1 MNEWKMPSPFPALT
15 PGKVHIWHIA
25 LQQPEALVEQL
36 ASTLSPDERA
46 RAARFHFPRDKR
58 RSIVARGSLRAILSG
73 YTGVPVNLL
82 EFSYSPKGKPSLAQP
97 EHAHIYF
104 NLSHSDELALYAFT
118 LDSEI
123 GVDVEKMRVLEDARQ
138 IALSFFSEREYD
150 SLLQV
155 SGEELYHT
163 FFTYWTRK
171 EAYIKG
177 SGEGLEL
184 LNKRLD
190 VIYPPNQVLELADA
204 NNNTRWFL
212 HDIEAPAGYR
222 AALAVQQRDVE
233 VVYC

>member
-1 MNEWKMPSPFPALT
+1 MPSPFPALI

-25 LQQPEALVEQL
+25 LQQPETLVEQL
-36 ASTLSPDERA
+36 ANTLSSDERA
-46 RAARFHFPRDKR
+46 RAARFHFPRDRR
-58 RSIVARGSLRAILSG
+58 RSIIARASLRAILSG
-73 YTGVPVNLL
+73 YTGVPVNQL
-82 EFSYSPKGKPSLAQP
+82 EFSYSHKGKPALARP
-97 EHAHIYF
+97 EHTHIYF

-123 GVDVEKMRVLEDARQ
+123 GVDVEKMRALDDARQ

-150 SLLQV
+150 SLQFL

-190 VIYPPNQVLELADA
+190 VIYPPNEILELTDA
-204 NNNTRWFL
+204 NNDTRWFL
-212 HDIEAPAGYR
+212 HDIEAPPGYR
-222 AALAVQQRDVE
+222 AALAVQRRDVE
-233 VVYC
+233 IVYC